1 MKRNILVDIII
12 VLLVAAA
19 LVAGYLTFNHF
30 RQTADK
36 QIEKT
41 SKIAFQVFL
50 RGVTL
55 TGNEN
60 PIKVGDTTFISIRN
74 VPYTDL
80 KVVDS
85 KIDTKKILI
94 STPGAKMPVT
104 LVQDFSQIF
113 MYDIIVTVVD
123 NAKITKDGAVV
134 GGNKIKMGLPIT
146 LEGKD
151 YKFNGTVSNV
161 VILPESAAPT
171 APQAQTQTGLPV
183 QPQAPAKPTAQPAQP
198 AVQQQPAVQT
208 PSVQTTA
215 PKASVQPKA
224 STQAVPAKPSTTKV
238 STPAATTKTA
248 APAKTS
254 APAQSPAQ

>member
-1 MKRNILVDIII
+1 MKKNILVDLII
-12 VLLVAAA
+12 VLLVIAA
-19 LVAGYLTFNHF
+19 LVAGYFTFNHF

-60 PIKVGDTTFISIRN
+60 PVKVGDKTFISIRN

-85 KIDTKKILI
+85 KIDAKKVLM
-94 STPGAKMPVT
+94 STPGARTPIT
-104 LVQDFSQIF
+104 LVQDFSQVF
-113 MYDIIVTVVD
+113 MYDIIVTVED
-123 NAKITKDGAVV
+123 TAKITKDGAVV

-161 VILPESAAPT
+161 VILPDKATQPASQATTGAPVQPKTEEEAPQKTATPVAAPAQTTAPAQPTPQPAPT
-171 APQAQTQTGLPV
+171 APPAAQS
-183 QPQAPAKPTAQPAQP
+183 QAPAP
-198 AVQQQPAVQT
+198 VR
-208 PSVQTTA
+208 PSV
-215 PKASVQPKA
+215 K
-224 STQAVPAKPSTTKV
+224 
-238 STPAATTKTA
+238 
-248 APAKTS
+248 
-254 APAQSPAQ
+254 

>member
-1 MKRNILVDIII
+1 MKKNILVDAII
-12 VLLVAAA
+12 VLLVAMA

-60 PIKVGDTTFISIRN
+60 PIKVGDKTFISIRN

-94 STPGAKMPVT
+94 STPGARTPVT
-104 LVQDFSQIF
+104 LVQDFSQVF
-113 MYDIIVTVVD
+113 MYDIIVTVTD
-123 NAKITKDGAVV
+123 TAKITKDGAVV

-161 VILPESAAPT
+161 VILPEKGAPAAASTNAGTP
-171 APQAQTQTGLPV
+171 AQPQAQ
-183 QPQAPAKPTAQPAQP
+183 APGEPAT
-198 AVQQQPAVQT
+198 QQQPAVQAPASST
-208 PSVQTTA
+208 AA
-215 PKASVQPKA
+215 PKANVQPKA
-224 STQAVPAKPSTTKV
+224 PVAPVAPTAPTKSSEPSQPAV
-238 STPAATTKTA
+238 
-248 APAKTS
+248 
-254 APAQSPAQ
+254 AQ